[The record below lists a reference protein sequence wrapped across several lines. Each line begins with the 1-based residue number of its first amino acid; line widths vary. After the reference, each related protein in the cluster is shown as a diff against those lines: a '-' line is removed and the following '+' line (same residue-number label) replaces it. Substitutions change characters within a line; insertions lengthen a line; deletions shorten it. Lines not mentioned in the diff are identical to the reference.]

1 MKSILNYINETMSK
15 IPQNTFAG
23 WLIYNFDLK
32 LAEEVLIK
40 DMSRVIRLKSGQFDF
55 LAHYEEDADIHIIY
69 KQIDRKNSKMTFSSD
84 ELDNGELK
92 IKDKP
97 AINTYIAYFLD
108 NKLNLV
114 EISNIERLI
123 NDKNEVNLK
132 NVEFN
137 DQIDM
142 TQEQVEKYNEV
153 YEIYDNI
160 SPNDKNFNKN
170 FKQLPQF
177 EEISD
182 LIK

>member
-160 SPNDKNFNKN
+160 SPNDKDFNKN

>member
-1 MKSILNYINETMSK
+1 MSK

-23 WLIYNFDLK
+23 WLIHNFDLK
-32 LAEEVLIK
+32 LAEEVLKNDI
-40 DMSRVIRLKSGQFDF
+40 SRVIRLKSGQFDF
-55 LAHYEEDADIHIIY
+55 LAHYEEDADIYIIY
-69 KQIDRKNSKMTFSSD
+69 KQIDRKNSRMTFSSN

-97 AINTYIAYFLD
+97 TINTYIAYFLN

-114 EISNIERLI
+114 EISKIESLI
-123 NDKNEVNLK
+123 NDKNEVDLNNIESIDK
-132 NVEFN
+132 
-137 DQIDM
+137 IDM

-177 EEISD
+177 EEIRD